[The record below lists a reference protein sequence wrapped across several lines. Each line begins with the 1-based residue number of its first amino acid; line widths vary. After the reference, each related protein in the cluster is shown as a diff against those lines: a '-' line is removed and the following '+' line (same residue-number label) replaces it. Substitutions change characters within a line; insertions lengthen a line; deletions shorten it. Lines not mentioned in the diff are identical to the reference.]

1 MIAAQ
6 KTQANK
12 DKLEKKKR
20 ERRVVLGAY
29 LASSRRRKRSK
40 GSMRGKCSVRKWDK

>member
-12 DKLEKKKR
+12 DKLEKKKTGKEGGFR
-20 ERRVVLGAY
+20 GISRKLKEKTEKQGKHERQVQ
-29 LASSRRRKRSK
+29 
-40 GSMRGKCSVRKWDK
+40 